1 MEKYFLEPGMLASK
15 LPDYHPRSTQI
26 EAARLID
33 KAFKSFT
40 NIAIEAPTGS
50 GKTFSYLV
58 PSFAQGKRVIISTK
72 TKQLMFQL
80 FKKDVPIVG
89 ELFSPVKVEMLK
101 GRGNYICPH
110 RFKKYIYSNRIYYND
125 LIEWYE
131 QSDDKALE
139 VPHYADRQTAGLM
152 SASSYQCLR
161 KKCEHYPSSCPFEL
175 AKNRANK
182 ADIVITNHHM
192 LLANMMLTLDEDKR
206 DVLRQADHIVFDEAH
221 SLADIFPIFAGA
233 EFRAQ
238 ALQTLFTPHKAAIP
252 YEKYKEFEISANRL
266 WKLVVEEGKTSYSD
280 IRDEFRR
287 YVEGASL
294 LVELLKDEDV
304 TGEFENWLE
313 VFYTLESEREG
324 LRYADA
330 RQKDVYIRF
339 IPREFGEEFMTGLE
353 NTAQSA
359 LFISATLAAQGSF
372 DYFLN
377 ALGLVD
383 RRIKTAILPR
393 VFDMGKQ
400 ALLYVPKRCYDNEKN
415 AIMLELIKGLSGSVL
430 IICNSISRMEELI
443 DFFRA
448 KQRKKEVISQSEGNW
463 RIYTGMD
470 NIILIGCAI
479 LREGLDLA
487 GGDFR
492 AVLIDKLPFENFRE
506 PYFVYR
512 SEIVE
517 QTVGNAFMNFSLPRA
532 VIFFKQAAGRLIRHE
547 SDKGLLAVLDTRI
560 ADKSYGKYF
569 LDVLDNTRRTVSIK
583 DAIDFC
589 G

>member
-1 MEKYFLEPGMLASK
+1 MEKYFLEPEMLASK

-33 KAFKSFT
+33 EAFKSFT

-89 ELFSPVKVEMLK
+89 SLFSPVNVRMLK
-101 GRGNYICPH
+101 GRSNYICPH
-110 RFKKYIYSNRIYYND
+110 RFHKYISSNRSYYSD
-125 LIEWYE
+125 LIEWFE
-131 QSDDKALE
+131 QCSDDAPE
-139 VPHYADRQTAGLM
+139 VPHYVDRQTAGLI
-152 SASSYQCLR
+152 SATTYQCINQ
-161 KKCEHYPSSCPFEL
+161 KCKYLSSCPFEK
-175 AKNRANK
+175 AKKRASK
-182 ADIVITNHHM
+182 ADIVITNHYM
-192 LLANMMLTLDEDKR
+192 LLINMIAPSSALG
-206 DVLRQADHIVFDEAH
+206 QADHVVFDEAH
-221 SLADIFPIFAGA
+221 SLADIFPIIAGA

-238 ALQTLFTPHKAAIP
+238 ALQNLFTPHKAAIP

-266 WKLVVEEGKTSYSD
+266 WKLVSEEGKNDYQD

-287 YVEGASL
+287 YVEEASL
-294 LVELLKDEDV
+294 LVEQLKDEDV
-304 TGEFENWLE
+304 AGEFENWLT
-313 VFYTLESEREG
+313 VFHTLESEREG

-330 RQKDVYIRF
+330 RQNDVYIRF
-339 IPREFGEEFMTGLE
+339 IPREFGEEFMAGLE

-377 ALGLVD
+377 ALGLAD

-400 ALLYVPKRCYDNEKN
+400 ALLYVPKRCYDSEKN

-448 KQRKKEVISQSEGNW
+448 KQRTKEVISQTEGNW
-463 RIYTGMD
+463 GIYTGMD

-532 VIFFKQAAGRLIRHE
+532 VIYFKQAAGRLIRHE

-569 LDVLDNTRRTVSIK
+569 LDVLDNTKRTVSIK
-583 DAIDFC
+583 EAIDFC